1 MSNYGSTI
9 RIKPQQNN
17 KNTAVLTLSDYKKIK
32 ESIAIG
38 ELTEEQEKKVRD
50 VKYLFYSNNHSC

>member
-9 RIKPQQNN
+9 KIKPQQNN
-17 KNTAVLTLSDYKKIK
+17 KNTAVLSLSDYKKIK

-50 VKYLFYSNNHSC
+50 VLYLI